1 MRGDKTN
8 EAQTTMHNELWTAAS
23 ILAGLFATGANA
35 QQADWNIFA
44 EPFVSAAHPRISTGR
59 RVRENATKQDF

>member
-8 EAQTTMHNELWTAAS
+8 DAQTTMRNGLWTAAS

-35 QQADWNIFA
+35 QQADWNIFT
-44 EPFVSAAHPRISTGR
+44 EPFISAAHVQDIDWQ